1 MYNTDGN
8 YNTEQY
14 YYEPNKKQLVVSY
27 NSDGT
32 VSNFQYYYESGYLQ
46 YYYSNS
52 GFLYTYDDGK
62 TITTS
67 TSSDIYISKSSFTDS
82 QAKSKISSLRPE

>member
-1 MYNTDGN
+1 MHQARAAATGALNVA
-8 YNTEQY
+8 ER
-14 YYEPNKKQLVVSY
+14 SY
-27 NSDGT
+27 PTSKERT